1 MRFQCVTTFGCTASI
16 ACGLVLG
23 HLLCSHDDDVVLH
36 TGVVV
41 ETLQD
46 AHDLM
51 EQTLS
56 SSIAPA
62 AFGMALLC
70 AGQLSTFTG
79 TIAGQVVLRG
89 FLNVKISTW
98 LRRVATRT
106 AAIIP
111 AAALQYMYG
120 DKGTYK

>member
-1 MRFQCVTTFGCTASI
+1 
-16 ACGLVLG
+16 
-23 HLLCSHDDDVVLH
+23 
-36 TGVVV
+36 V
-41 ETLQD
+41 ETLQA

-79 TIAGQVVLRG
+79 TIAGQVRVRLLHMGGSVLR
-89 FLNVKISTW
+89 NVAAT
-98 LRRVATRT
+98 VALVTT
-106 AAIIP
+106 
-111 AAALQYMYG
+111 
-120 DKGTYK
+120 